1 MIRAAVLGRVVFNG
15 QPGGGGREDAGEEF
29 ASERNGR
36 FVDGADQRS
45 LRTEGGDEE
54 PQGELRLVL
63 AAIRTIAATS
73 AG

>member
-1 MIRAAVLGRVVFNG
+1 MVVFSG
-15 QPGGGGREDAGEEF
+15 WCSTGRLGGGSEDAGEEF

-54 PQGELRLVL
+54 PQGSC
-63 AAIRTIAATS
+63 ASYSPAIRTIAATS